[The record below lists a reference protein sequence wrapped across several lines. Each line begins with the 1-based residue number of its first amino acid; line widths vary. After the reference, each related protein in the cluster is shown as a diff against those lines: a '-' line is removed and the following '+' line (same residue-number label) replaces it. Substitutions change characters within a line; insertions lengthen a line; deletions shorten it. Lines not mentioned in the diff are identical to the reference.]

1 MRNKHMQ
8 VEIMELDEMWH
19 WVKKK
24 KIRSGYGQ
32 LLGEK
37 DKGLLILPYEVVEQ
51 KQEKN
56 YGKK

>member
-1 MRNKHMQ
+1 MQ
-8 VEIMELDEMWH
+8 VEIMELDEMRH

-24 KIRSGYGQ
+24 RIRSGYGQ

-37 DKGLLILPYEVVEQ
+37 AKGLLILPYEIAEHR
-51 KQEKN
+51 QEKD